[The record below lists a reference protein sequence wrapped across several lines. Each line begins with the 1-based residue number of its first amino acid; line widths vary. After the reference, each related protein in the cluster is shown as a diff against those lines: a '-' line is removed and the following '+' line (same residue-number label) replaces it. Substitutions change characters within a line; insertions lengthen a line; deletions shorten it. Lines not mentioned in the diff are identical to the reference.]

1 MGYFKE
7 NFYHC
12 VTHIL
17 DSLQGL
23 HYLMSNGE
31 IAKSLKRHDVFASF
45 IACMIHDYEHPGF
58 SNQFIVRAKHPLAIR
73 YSDTSVLENHHL
85 AAAFHIMYNFPKCN
99 IMENMEYALQ
109 QETRGLIIKTV
120 LDSDISKHFTLL
132 TDLKTKLGN
141 NNFPTDS
148 IEDRQLILSV
158 SLRIC
163 SNFKMVRESHI
174 FYKWMEK
181 FFDEFYKQ
189 GDMEKQLELPISK
202 FMDRENTNREKA
214 YSSYM
219 TVVCRPLL
227 VTYLI
232 LVDDQ
237 EVSNTLLRDGID
249 RNKKKLE
256 TRIEE
261 TSTK

>member
-7 NFYHC
+7 NPYHC

-17 DSLQGL
+17 DSIQGL
-23 HYLMSNGE
+23 HYLMNNGDVV
-31 IAKSLKRHDVFASF
+31 KSLKRHDVFGAF

-73 YSDTSVLENHHL
+73 YSDMSVLENHHL
-85 AAAFHIMYNFPKCN
+85 AAGFSILYTYPNCN
-99 IMENMEYALQ
+99 IMENMAYDLQ
-109 QETRGLIIKTV
+109 QETRSIIIDTV
-120 LDSDISKHFTLL
+120 LNSDISKHFTLL
-132 TDLKTKLGN
+132 TELKTKLG

-148 IEDRQLILSV
+148 IEDRTLILSV
-158 SLRIC
+158 TLRIV
-163 SNFKMVRESHI
+163 SSFKMVRDKLL

-202 FMDRENTNREKA
+202 FMDRENTNRERA
-214 YSSYM
+214 YSSYL

-237 EVSNTLLRDGID
+237 EVSNALLRDGID
-249 RNKKKLE
+249 RNKKSLE
-256 TRIEE
+256 TRIDE
-261 TSTK
+261 SSAK